1 MLSIA
6 YNKKIGKEVKKAI
19 QSHIY
24 SNFPATER
32 YNADYSR
39 HELLDVIMYSVANEY
54 FIEEGSELL
63 KMRRKKVADGD
74 TVFYRIKPTTV
85 SQVLSYSNTINEQ
98 ILTNAKSLGVL
109 NKPCI
114 CGLDW
119 HDLGLYS
126 KKIREAVRTKP
137 KDGTDYALR
146 YLSIES
152 VEEGKRFTFH
162 AVPINP
168 FTNLC
173 DAVSKLISK
182 TREYIEI
189 KLLLMDRA
197 FFNAD
202 MLEFLIPRKFVPHI
216 IPARRNK
223 KIDAL
228 ERAVRLK
235 RLPIPNTPDS
245 FYVVDNYPLAGRVK
259 IKLVFYFTPSKEPDK
274 PDKCFIFTTNLKV
287 DIKNVKK
294 LADLYRKR
302 WGIET
307 GYRVKDRVLGRTCST
322 NYVAR
327 LLFLFLSILLYNFW
341 TLLRILKPPWT
352 RVYKRFTLNKL
363 KKLIRECIEFGC

>member
-1 MLSIA
+1 M
-6 YNKKIGKEVKKAI
+6 
-19 QSHIY
+19 
-24 SNFPATER
+24 
-32 YNADYSR
+32 
-39 HELLDVIMYSVANEY
+39 
-54 FIEEGSELL
+54 
-63 KMRRKKVADGD
+63 
-74 TVFYRIKPTTV
+74 
-85 SQVLSYSNTINEQ
+85 
-98 ILTNAKSLGVL
+98 
-109 NKPCI
+109 
-114 CGLDW
+114 
-119 HDLGLYS
+119 YS

-162 AVPINP
+162 AVPITP

-173 DAVSKLISK
+173 EAVSKLISK
-182 TREYIEI
+182 TREYVDI
-189 KLLLMDRA
+189 KLLLMDRG

-202 MLEFLIPRKFVPHI
+202 MLEFLIPRNVPHI

-228 ERAVRLK
+228 ERSVRLK
-235 RLPIPNTPDS
+235 RIPVPKTPDS
-245 FYVVDNYPLAGRVK
+245 FYIVPDYPLAGRVN
-259 IKLVFYFTPSKEPDK
+259 IQLVFYFTPSKEPDK

-307 GYRVKDRVLGRTCST
+307 GYRVKDRVWGKTCST
-322 NYVAR
+322 SYVAR

-341 TLLRILKPPWT
+341 TLLRILKPPWIKS
-352 RVYKRFTLNKL
+352 YKRFTLNKL
-363 KKLIRECIEFGC
+363 KKLMRECIEFGC

>member
-19 QSHIY
+19 QKYIY
-24 SNFPATER
+24 SSFPATER
-32 YNADYSR
+32 YNADYTR
-39 HELLDVIMYSVANEY
+39 HNLLDVIMYSIANDY

-63 KMRRKKVADGD
+63 KMRRKKIADGD
-74 TVFYRIKPTTV
+74 TVFYRIKPATV
-85 SQVLSYSNTINEQ
+85 SQVISYSNTINEQ
-98 ILTNAKSLGVL
+98 ILTNAKSLGIL

-119 HDLGLYS
+119 HDLELYS
-126 KKIREAVRTKP
+126 KKIKEDIRTKP

-173 DAVSKLISK
+173 EAVSKLISK
-182 TREYIEI
+182 TREYVDI
-189 KLLLMDRA
+189 KLILMDRG
-197 FFNAD
+197 FFSAD
-202 MLEFLIPRKFVPHI
+202 MLEFLIGNNIPHM

-259 IKLVFYFTPSKEPDK
+259 IKLVFYFTPSKEPDET
-274 PDKCFIFTTNLKV
+274 DKCFIFTTNLEV

>member
-1 MLSIA
+1 MGHTTYS
-6 YNKKIGKEVKKAI
+6 KKIGREVKKAI
-19 QSHIY
+19 QSYIY
-24 SNFPATER
+24 GNFPATER
-32 YNADYSR
+32 YNADYTR
-39 HELLDVIMYSVANEY
+39 RELLDVIVYSIANEY

-63 KMRRKKVADGD
+63 KMRRRDVADGD
-74 TVFYRIKPTTV
+74 TIFYRIKPTTI

-98 ILTNAKSLGVL
+98 ILTNAKSLGIF
-109 NKPCI
+109 NKPSI

-119 HDLGLYS
+119 HDMGLYS
-126 KKIREAVRTKP
+126 EKIKEAVRTEP

-162 AVPINP
+162 AVPVTP

-173 DAVSKLISK
+173 EAISKLISK
-182 TREYIEI
+182 TREYVDI
-189 KLLLMDRA
+189 KLMLMDRA

-202 MLEFLIPRKFVPHI
+202 ELEFLIADNILHM

-228 ERAVRLK
+228 ARAVRLK
-235 RLPIPNTPDS
+235 RSSIPNTPDS
-245 FYVVDNYPLAGRVK
+245 FYIVPDYLLAKRVR
-259 IKLVFYFTPSKEPDK
+259 IQLVFYFTPSKEPDK

-287 DIKNVKK
+287 DANNVKE
-294 LADLYRKR
+294 LAELYRKR

-307 GYRVKDRVLGRTCST
+307 GYRVKDRVWCKTCST
-322 NYVAR
+322 SYVAR

-363 KKLIRECIEFGC
+363 KKIIRECIEFGG